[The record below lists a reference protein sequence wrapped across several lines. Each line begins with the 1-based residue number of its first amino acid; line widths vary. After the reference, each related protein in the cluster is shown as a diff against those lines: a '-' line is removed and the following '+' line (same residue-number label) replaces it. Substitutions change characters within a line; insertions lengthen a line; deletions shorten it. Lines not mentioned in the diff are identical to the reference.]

1 MEKLIK
7 AIETLEEQIEAL
19 VEDSQ
24 TSVDIDESQLTDLSA
39 NLATLKRARHILARS
54 SKSKNSFITYKIA
67 SDIDGKL
74 WAGAKTACNFWNRF
88 ISPRTPVVI
97 RLGTFHSSSNTIA
110 RAYYAYSNNGV
121 EYGRVEFN
129 IPFLKDYSHLE
140 IAGTIVHEIGH
151 TLGIGWDVW
160 NKMYSRKNG
169 KFYADAIE
177 QIPALKK
184 MTVELEG
191 LAGTIYSHW
200 DEAEFGS
207 ELMTGYK
214 NDSEYVL
221 PVTIDVMEIFGHE
234 VIEKLKRK
242 SNLDTLLKNAE
253 QMVFSR
259 TSEAETI
266 DRDYFEETPIFE
278 ELPH

>member
-1 MEKLIK
+1 M
-7 AIETLEEQIEAL
+7 
-19 VEDSQ
+19 
-24 TSVDIDESQLTDLSA
+24 
-39 NLATLKRARHILARS
+39 
-54 SKSKNSFITYKIA
+54 
-67 SDIDGKL
+67 
-74 WAGAKTACNFWNRF
+74 
-88 ISPRTPVVI
+88 
-97 RLGTFHSSSNTIA
+97 
-110 RAYYAYSNNGV
+110 
-121 EYGRVEFN
+121 
-129 IPFLKDYSHLE
+129 E